1 MKKLVRIAAIL
12 IGTIILLP
20 VLSALSNLGLPEQ
33 SRIVESLGDLE
44 KARISEYFH
53 LRESLGNQVWTGWGS
68 ADIPVIVY
76 NEEYAFLVGFQE
88 KPAVG
93 WTMVPSGEERGRTW
107 QEVPED
113 DFFGEVYYRQPLAS
127 SGKTPENFTAQVGSQ
142 WVATLMTR
150 EYTRIRLVEDLKGE
164 LPPGLRV
171 IVPYRLV
178 WELLLGSTETYIG
191 GLAHESFHALQG
203 IAVPDKFDSAESVHF
218 LGDQYPWDD
227 DAFQDDWKAE
237 LDLLY
242 QAASAESDE
251 KARSLAVQFL
261 EKRQQRR
268 ESFSLDRQL
277 IDYERKREWLEGMAK
292 YAELEIQKTAAESP
306 AYQPLPAIS
315 EDGDFN
321 HYQDR
326 TRYWRRQL
334 AEVKR
339 TAGRE
344 GDARFYYSGFAQGVL
359 LDRFQPDWKSELWS
373 EDVWLEE
380 LLWRAVSASEGD

>member
-1 MKKLVRIAAIL
+1 MKKLVRIAVL
-12 IGTIILLP
+12 LLGTIILLA

-33 SRIVESLGDLE
+33 SWIVARLSDHE
-44 KARISEYFH
+44 KARLAEYFH
-53 LRESLGNQVWTGWGS
+53 LREALGNQVWPGWGS

-76 NEEYAFLVGFQE
+76 NEEYAFLVGYPDAPPE
-88 KPAVG
+88 G
-93 WTMVPSGEERGRTW
+93 WRMVPSGETRGGSW
-107 QEVPED
+107 QVVPED
-113 DFFGEVYYRQPLAS
+113 DFFGEVYYRQRLEE
-127 SGKTPENFTAQVGSQ
+127 GGGTPENFTVQVGGR

-150 EYTRIRLVEDLKGE
+150 DYTRIRLVKDLKGE
-164 LPPGLRV
+164 LPPVLRA

-178 WELLLGSTETYIG
+178 WELLLGSTETYLG

-203 IAVPDKFDSAESVHF
+203 MTVPDKLDSAESVHF
-218 LGDQYPWDD
+218 LGGQYPWDD
-227 DAFQDDWKAE
+227 DSFQDEWKAE
-237 LDLLY
+237 LSLLY

-251 KARSLAVQFL
+251 QARSLAVQFL

-268 ESFSLDRQL
+268 DSFSLSRQL

-292 YAELEIQKTAAESP
+292 YAELEIQKTAAERP

-321 HYQDR
+321 YYQDR
-326 TRYWRRQL
+326 PRYWRRQL

-344 GDARFYYSGFAQGVL
+344 GDARFYYTGFAQGVL
-359 LDRFQPDWKSELWS
+359 LDRFHPDWKSELWS

-380 LLWRAVSASEGD
+380 LLWRAVSDREED